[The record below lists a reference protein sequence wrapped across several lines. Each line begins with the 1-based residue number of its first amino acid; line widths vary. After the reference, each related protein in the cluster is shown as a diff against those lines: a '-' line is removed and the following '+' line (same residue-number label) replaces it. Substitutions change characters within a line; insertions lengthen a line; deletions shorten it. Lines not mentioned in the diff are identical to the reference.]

1 MAGSGGSVNEVGT
14 GASADVPATAS
25 IASTAS
31 TASTEALPAEH
42 RWPVVVAM
50 TGALALYGLVDRSL
64 HIVPAWIVVVIVIA
78 GLVPLVVVNPHHL
91 TRQTRWSRALGI
103 AVAAAFAVVT
113 QISIAVLLVALVSGD
128 ADGISM
134 LLNAVGMWL
143 VQIIV
148 FGLLFWELDR
158 GGPVA
163 RRVEGVSDRAVQ
175 HFRFPQQDGS
185 TPTERR
191 WEPSYVDYGYVALT
205 NMMSFSPTDTMP
217 LTHTAKLLMGWQ
229 VLTGFAM
236 LALVI
241 ARSVNIIG

>member
-1 MAGSGGSVNEVGT
+1 M
-14 GASADVPATAS
+14 
-25 IASTAS
+25 
-31 TASTEALPAEH
+31 
-42 RWPVVVAM
+42 
-50 TGALALYGLVDRSL
+50 
-64 HIVPAWIVVVIVIA
+64 
-78 GLVPLVVVNPHHL
+78 PLVVVNPHHL
-91 TRQTRWSRALGI
+91 TRQTRWTRAIGI
-103 AVAAAFAVVT
+103 GVAAAFAAVT

-128 ADGISM
+128 ADGLSM
-134 LLNAVGMWL
+134 LLNAVAIWL
-143 VQIIV
+143 VQVVV

-163 RRVEGVSDRAVQ
+163 RRVEGIGDDAVQ

-185 TPTERR
+185 NPSERR

-205 NMMSFSPTDTMP
+205 NMTSFSPTDTMP

-229 VLTGFAM
+229 SLTGFAM

>member
-1 MAGSGGSVNEVGT
+1 MVGQ
-14 GASADVPATAS
+14 DATVEP
-25 IASTAS
+25 
-31 TASTEALPAEH
+31 EALPAEH

-50 TGALALYGLVDRSL
+50 TGALVLYGLVDTSL
-64 HIVPAWIVVVIVIA
+64 HVVPAWIVVGIVIV
-78 GLVPLVVVNPHHL
+78 GVVPLVVVTPHHL
-91 TRQTRWSRALGI
+91 TRQTRWTRAIGI
-103 AVAAAFAVVT
+103 GVAAAFAAVP
-113 QISIAVLLVALVSGD
+113 QISIAGLLVALVSGD
-128 ADGISM
+128 ADGLSM
-134 LLNAVGMWL
+134 LLDAGAIWL
-143 VQIIV
+143 VQVVV

-163 RRVEGVSDRAVQ
+163 RRVEGIGDDAVQ

-185 TPTERR
+185 NPSERR

-205 NMMSFSPTDTMP
+205 NMTSFSPTDTMP

-229 VLTGFAM
+229 SLTGFAM

>member
-1 MAGSGGSVNEVGT
+1 MAGRGDSTDDSTET
-14 GASADVPATAS
+14 RAGASR
-25 IASTAS
+25 
-31 TASTEALPAEH
+31 EALPAEH

-50 TGALALYGLVDRSL
+50 TGALVLYGVVDKSL
-64 HIVPAWIVVVIVIA
+64 HLVPTWVVVAIVVA
-78 GLVPLVVVNPHHL
+78 GLVPLIVVNPHHL
-91 TRQTRWSRALGI
+91 TRQTRWTRILGI
-103 AVAAAFAVVT
+103 VVAVAFAAVT
-113 QISIAVLLVALVSGD
+113 QVSIVVLLIALVAGY
-128 ADGISM
+128 ADGVSM
-134 LLNAVGMWL
+134 LLNAVAIWL
-143 VQIIV
+143 VQVIV

-163 RRVEGVSDRAVQ
+163 RRVEGLGDHAVQ

-185 TPTERR
+185 NPAERR

-205 NMMSFSPTDTMP
+205 NMTSFSPTDTMP

-229 VLTGFAM
+229 SLTGFAM